1 MCRSHTCWVFLD
13 LGDFAISWVPVSNRS
28 IDLFGCT
35 VHRKILVGSTCN
47 ALHALSG
54 VACRTTG
61 CAICVL
67 PILYHIRSAPLDLLP
82 LQEMA
87 LLSPGESIIVSHWK
101 CVKYQKCASS
111 EFYLVHNLKHVGF
124 SVLVYFKVSCSS
136 HHKSCNRK
144 LC

>member
-13 LGDFAISWVPVSNRS
+13 LGDFAISWVPVSYCS
-28 IDLFGCT
+28 IDLFGWVLRT
-35 VHRKILVGSTCN
+35 VHHKILVG
-47 ALHALSG
+47 SG

-67 PILYHIRSAPLDLLP
+67 PVLCHIRSAPLDLLP

-111 EFYLVHNLKHVGF
+111 EFYLVHNLRLLV
-124 SVLVYFKVSCSS
+124 SVSYFTLNLVVIRTTNLTIESFVE
-136 HHKSCNRK
+136 
-144 LC
+144 